1 MLRQTGQP
9 PLFLELLRSITSV
22 LETEESLNSLLCGN
36 WIVIGMLHS
45 INACILEFHNFPSFR
60 SAMNF
65 YLNIS
70 MPCLGHSG
78 VILPFL
84 TAPVF
89 LKRL

>member
-45 INACILEFHNFPSFR
+45 INAFR

-70 MPCLGHSG
+70 MPCLGYSG